1 MKDNHVAKHAQRSG
15 AGPHTDRK
23 AKAKRVRG
31 SKHKGA
37 SASSSPLSNTW
48 YQEKTLL
55 ELATPCPYG

>member
-37 SASSSPLSNTW
+37 SASSSPLLTS
-48 YQEKTLL
+48 Q
-55 ELATPCPYG
+55 P